1 MFRSDVHSYLYLV
14 MENVG
19 HLHVNIESNSE
30 TDGYQTKTKSA
41 CYFFPRLWETVC
53 YRKKM
58 VMRKF
63 AINQEKQNI
72 FTLTPKHIKH
82 DYVKTWN
89 ILLKGFFPNW
99 FSWVS
104 NLYYIMFFK
113 IDRSLP
119 PGPAQ
124 LLLVLNVR
132 QLTRW
137 KGQGNSQGQG
147 QELCPRPHAESPGGN
162 LLPAAPKS
170 QSPAL
175 LSQHQSP
182 SGQQLDLAALGNDHG
197 CCHQQNPDAAAAT
210 LAAKRLPPHGA
221 VQRVP
226 LVVEGCVF

>member
-1 MFRSDVHSYLYLV
+1 MGTASDFPATQ
-14 MENVG
+14 G
-19 HLHVNIESNSE
+19 
-30 TDGYQTKTKSA
+30 QTSPAKEIR
-41 CYFFPRLWETVC
+41 FD
-53 YRKKM
+53 
-58 VMRKF
+58 F
-63 AINQEKQNI
+63 AQQHGPCRGRGGGSWGCIQ
-72 FTLTPKHIKH
+72 
-82 DYVKTWN
+82 WN
-89 ILLKGFFPNW
+89 CQ
-99 FSWVS
+99 
-104 NLYYIMFFK
+104 
-113 IDRSLP
+113 DRSLP

-132 QLTRW
+132 QLARW